1 MDTNNLIKSVIQ
13 ENIVETKKIAHE
25 LLMQKLSERL
35 QSKFDE
41 YAPATFLDE
50 SEETE
55 EQPDSVE
62 VENELEEIDEE
73 INSRR
78 AELASL
84 LEKKKHKKEKEE
96 EDEEEEEDEKEKEMG
111 EYGHDGDE
119 MGEDG
124 LVYEDECEDC
134 KEQENDAEEMNK
146 KAFGIAEGLVGKQH
160 KLDVAEPKGKLTSAD
175 FKALRSKRK
184 GKKN

>member
-1 MDTNNLIKSVIQ
+1 
-13 ENIVETKKIAHE
+13 
-25 LLMQKLSERL
+25 
-35 QSKFDE
+35 
-41 YAPATFLDE
+41 
-50 SEETE
+50 
-55 EQPDSVE
+55 
-62 VENELEEIDEE
+62 
-73 INSRR
+73 
-78 AELASL
+78 
-84 LEKKKHKKEKEE
+84 
-96 EDEEEEEDEKEKEMG
+96 
-111 EYGHDGDE
+111 

-160 KLDVAEPKGKLTSAD
+160 KLDVAKPKGKLTSAD